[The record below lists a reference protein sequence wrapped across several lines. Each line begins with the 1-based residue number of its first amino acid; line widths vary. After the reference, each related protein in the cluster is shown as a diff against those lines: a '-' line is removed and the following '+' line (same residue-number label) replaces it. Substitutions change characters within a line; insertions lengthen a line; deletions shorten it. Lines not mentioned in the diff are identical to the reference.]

1 MLNLLWMAIVGAVI
15 GVVASM
21 FIQGSRASGM
31 GWTIVLGA
39 GGYALGGFL
48 AYSFHWSTLVQW
60 ICGIAASTL
69 LLTWYLMVT
78 AKRE

>member
-31 GWTIVLGA
+31 GWTIFLGA

-48 AYSFHWSTLVQW
+48 AYSFHW
-60 ICGIAASTL
+60 
-69 LLTWYLMVT
+69 
-78 AKRE
+78 